1 MIEDVLRM
9 AVDAG
14 AEILQRYGSV
24 ASKAK
29 TDQSPL
35 TEADMAS
42 HRLIVGR
49 LDRLTP
55 SYPVVSEESDPACF
69 AMESCPE
76 AFWLVDPLDG
86 TKEFLKQSGEFT
98 VNIALV
104 RAGRPVLGVVLAP
117 AIGLTYW
124 ALEGQ
129 GAWKRQ
135 GETAPQRIQTRPV
148 DPERLVFVASRDHAG
163 PGVERLLGRFPQA
176 QTTSMG
182 SSLKFCL
189 VAEGAADLYLRDL
202 PTMEW
207 DTAAAHC
214 VLEAAGGGVKDLQGR
229 PFRYGKP
236 TLKNPGFAALG
247 DVRSGA
253 DREGLFAPIF
263 E

>member
-1 MIEDVLRM
+1 M

-49 LDRLTP
+49 LERLTP

-135 GETAPQRIQTRPV
+135 GDKTPQRIQTRPV
-148 DPERLVFVASRDHAG
+148 DSERLVFVASRDHAG

-189 VAEGAADLYLRDL
+189 VAEGALDGWIDFNSHGVWDYLASLLICEEAGVAIGEHNDYELLVTEHHDRRTPL
-202 PTMEW
+202 V
-207 DTAAAHC
+207 AATPELLSALKELRKAHG
-214 VLEAAGGGVKDLQGR
+214 E
-229 PFRYGKP
+229 
-236 TLKNPGFAALG
+236 
-247 DVRSGA
+247 
-253 DREGLFAPIF
+253 
-263 E
+263 